1 MEKQKS
7 HKEHWRITQQKY
19 SKDPVEFVQD
29 QRILDFLNNGRTKG
43 QGDVAYFKDKL
54 LSAREDQSYQ
64 QILVIIN
71 KKISKHDLIEKLNE
85 LRNEKN
91 IFLSINK
98 FLLYTET
105 DDLTI
110 VEDYNQALFNLV
122 KGIFDSH
129 NIKYYFLDR
138 DKGDNFNFASPV
150 TQFHIIKK

>member
-1 MEKQKS
+1 MAKQKS

-19 SKDPVEFVQD
+19 AKDPVEFVQD
-29 QRILDFLNNGRTKG
+29 QRILDFLNNRRTKG
-43 QGDVAYFKDKL
+43 LGDVAYFENKL
-54 LSAREDQSYQ
+54 LSASEDQSYQ
-64 QILVIIN
+64 QLLVIIN
-71 KKISKHDLIEKLNE
+71 EKISKSELIEKLNG

-98 FLLYTET
+98 FWIYTET
-105 DDLTI
+105 DDTTI
-110 VEDYNQALFNLV
+110 VEDYHQALFDLV

-129 NIKYYFLDR
+129 NIKYYFIDR

>member
-29 QRILDFLNNGRTKG
+29 QRILNFLNNGSTKG
-43 QGDVAYFKDKL
+43 LGDVAYFKDKL
-54 LSAREDQSYQ
+54 LSAGEDQSYEQ
-64 QILVIIN
+64 LLCIIN
-71 KKISKHDLIEKLNE
+71 QKISKSQLIENLNG
-85 LRNEKN
+85 LRKEKN

-98 FLLYTET
+98 FWIYTET
-105 DDLTI
+105 DDPTI
-110 VEDYNQALFNLV
+110 VEDYDQALFDLV

-129 NIKYYFLDR
+129 KIKYYSIDR

-150 TQFHIIKK
+150 TQFHITKQ